1 MTMRLLKLILPL
13 IMARGLII
21 SNSDAQTQDKVA
33 AISMAGPAVGVAW
46 GFSYG
51 VDGPPEIFLPQLKK
65 MNVRLTKLYLFWQQ
79 LEPSKGR
86 YNWGAVDTFLM
97 QLTPTDEALISV
109 FSASSWATKIS
120 SVPIPASIAKST
132 DEYYKFIYDL
142 VKHCDGKIK
151 LWQNDCEPNNPVY
164 WNGTSEE
171 FSSQL
176 KVFYRAVKDADP
188 RAKVVMG
195 GYDGLFNPPGM
206 PEIPG
211 QRSGLAFFSKAI
223 KAAADYFDIFDIR
236 LYANPYTIPARVEY
250 FKKELVDSAHG
261 QPIICTE
268 YNGPGFFGFP
278 VNFKYVGQVMEWQR
292 VVATHDTVAYAKM
305 KNPIADMYDSINTL
319 APQTQM
325 FMMGCN
331 KELNDKYDRLQCR
344 DIVMRNVLAFSS
356 GVQKTMYWCL
366 FDNTDNKYDL
376 MTLMFGKNK
385 LLEYSKGKVVK
396 EYPEV
401 AVFKRMADYLDD
413 VKTIKRIDVPGK
425 EMLYLFEISGK
436 DKSIRYVAWEKRDA
450 FSGEDKAPTNY
461 VLPISLNDVK
471 ATDIFGDKIETKT
484 SAGQVGI
491 NLSDTPVFIRA
502 RK

>member
-1 MTMRLLKLILPL
+1 MKLLKVILPF
-13 IMARGLII
+13 II
-21 SNSDAQTQDKVA
+21 ITAFVINNSNAQTQKNTT
-33 AISMAGPAVGVAW
+33 AITMPGPPVGVAW

-51 VDGPPEIFLPQLKK
+51 VDGPPEIFMPELKK
-65 MNVRLTKLYLFWQQ
+65 MNVHFTKLYLFWQQ
-79 LEPSKGR
+79 IEPTKGQ

-97 QLTPTDEALISV
+97 QLTPADEALISV

-120 SVPIPASIAKST
+120 SVPIPASIAKSP
-132 DEYYKFIYDL
+132 DDYYKFIYDL
-142 VKHCDGKIK
+142 VKHCKGKIK
-151 LWQNDCEPNNPVY
+151 LWQNDSEPNNPVY

-188 RAKVVMG
+188 KAKVVMG

-211 QRSGLAFFSKAI
+211 QRTGLAFFSKAI

-250 FKKELVDSAHG
+250 FKKELADSAHN

-278 VNFKYVGQVMEWQR
+278 VNFKYIGQVIEWQR
-292 VVATHDTVAYAKM
+292 VVATHDSVAYAKM
-305 KNPIADMYDSINTL
+305 KNPIADMYDSINKL

-325 FMMGCN
+325 FMMGCT

-344 DIVMRNVLAFSS
+344 DIVMRNVLAFSA

-385 LLEYSKGKVVK
+385 LVEYSKGKVIK

-401 AVFKRMADYLDD
+401 AVFKRIADYLKD
-413 VKTIKRIDVPGK
+413 VKGIKRIDVTGK
-425 EMLYLFEISGK
+425 EMLYLFQITGTGNNVK
-436 DKSIRYVAWEKRDA
+436 YVAWEKRDA
-450 FSGEDKAPTNY
+450 FSGEDQASTKFI
-461 VLPISLNDVK
+461 LPIPVNNLTT
-471 ATDIFGDKIETKT
+471 TDIFGNKIDAKT
-484 SAGQVGI
+484 ANDQIEI
-491 NLSDTPVFIRA
+491 NLSDTPVFIQV
-502 RK
+502 KK

>member
-1 MTMRLLKLILPL
+1 MKLLKVILL
-13 IMARGLII
+13 LII
-21 SNSDAQTQDKVA
+21 DATFIMDNSNAQTKENPAV
-33 AISMAGPAVGVAW
+33 ISMPSPAVGVAW

-51 VDGPPEIFLPQLKK
+51 VDGRPEMFVPQLKK
-65 MNVRLTKLYLFWQQ
+65 MDVHLTKLYLFWQQ
-79 LEPSKGR
+79 IEPSKGQ
-86 YNWGAVDTFLM
+86 YNWDAVDTFLM
-97 QLTPTDEALISV
+97 QLTSADEALISV
-109 FSASSWATKIS
+109 FSSSSWATKVS
-120 SVPIPASIAKST
+120 SVPIPASIAKSP

-142 VKHCDGKIK
+142 VKHCKGKIK

-188 RAKVVMG
+188 MAKVVMG

-211 QRSGLAFFSKAI
+211 QRNGLAFFSKAI
-223 KAAADYFDIFDIR
+223 KAAADYFDIFDVR

-250 FKKELVDSAHG
+250 FKKELADSAHG

-278 VNFKYVGQVMEWQR
+278 VNFKYIGQVIEWQR
-292 VVATHDTVAYAKM
+292 VVATHDSAAYAKM
-305 KNPIADMYDSINTL
+305 KNPIADMYDSIDKL

-325 FMMGCN
+325 FMMGCS

-401 AVFKRMADYLDD
+401 AVFKRMTQYLDGVRT
-413 VKTIKRIDVPGK
+413 VKKINITGK
-425 EMLYLFEISGK
+425 EMLYLFEVSGMRNN
-436 DKSIRYVAWEKRDA
+436 ITYVAWEKRDA
-450 FSGEDKAPTNY
+450 FSGEDQAPTNY
-461 VLPISLNDVK
+461 VLPLSTNSVK
-471 ATDIFGDKIETKT
+471 ATDIFGNEVDIKT
-484 SAGQVGI
+484 LAGQVEI
-491 NLSDTPVFIRA
+491 NLSDTPVFIRVN
-502 RK
+502 K

>member
-1 MTMRLLKLILPL
+1 MKLLKVILL
-13 IMARGLII
+13 LII
-21 SNSDAQTQDKVA
+21 APVFVMSNSNAQTKENPA
-33 AISMAGPAVGVAW
+33 TISMAGPSVGVAW

-51 VDGPPEIFLPQLKK
+51 VDGPPEIFLPQLNK
-65 MNVRLTKLYLFWQQ
+65 MNVHLTKLYLFWQE
-79 LEPSKGR
+79 LEPVKGQ

-97 QLTPTDEALISV
+97 QLTPADEALISV
-109 FSASSWATKIS
+109 FSASSWATKIAS
-120 SVPIPASIAKST
+120 PPIPASVAKSP
-132 DEYYKFIYDL
+132 DEYYRFIYDL
-142 VKHCDGKIK
+142 VKHCKGKIK
-151 LWQNDCEPNNPVY
+151 LWQNDSEPNNPVY

-188 RAKVVMG
+188 QAKVVMG

-223 KAAADYFDIFDIR
+223 REAADYFDIFDVR

-250 FKKELVDSAHG
+250 FKKELADSAHG

-278 VNFKYVGQVMEWQR
+278 VNFKYIGQIVEWQR
-292 VVATHDTVAYAKM
+292 VVATHDSVAYAKM
-305 KNPIADMYDSINTL
+305 KDPVADMYDSINTL

-325 FMMGCN
+325 FMMGCS

-344 DIVMRNVLAFSS
+344 DIVMRNVLAFSA
-356 GVQKTMYWCL
+356 GIQKTMYWCL

-385 LLEYSKGKVVK
+385 LLEYHKGKVVK

-401 AVFKRMADYLDD
+401 AVFKRMTGYLNHI
-413 VKTIKRIDVPGK
+413 KTIRRIDVPGK
-425 EMLYLFEISGK
+425 ELLYLFEITGTDDRIK
-436 DKSIRYVAWEKRDA
+436 YVAWEKRDP
-450 FSGEDKAPTNY
+450 FSGEDQAATNY
-461 VLPISLNDVK
+461 MLPLPLNKVK
-471 ATDIFGDKIETKT
+471 AIDIFGNAVDAKT
-484 SAGQVGI
+484 VTGNVEI
-491 NLSDTPVFIRA
+491 NLSDTPVFIQA
-502 RK
+502 NK

>member
-1 MTMRLLKLILPL
+1 MTMKLLKLILML
-13 IMARGLII
+13 IIAMGLIVGN
-21 SNSDAQTQDKVA
+21 SNAQTQKKPAV
-33 AISMAGPAVGVAW
+33 ISMPGPPVGVAW

-51 VDGPPEIFLPQLKK
+51 VDGPPEIFLPQLAK
-65 MNVRLTKLYLFWQQ
+65 MNVHLTKLYLFWQQ
-79 LEPSKGR
+79 IEPSKGQ

-97 QLTPTDEALISV
+97 QLAPPDEALISV
-109 FSASSWATKIS
+109 FSSSSWATKIS
-120 SVPIPASIAKST
+120 SLPIPASMAKSP

-142 VKHCDGKIK
+142 VKHCKGKIK

-176 KVFYRAVKDADP
+176 KVFYRAVKDADAK
-188 RAKVVMG
+188 AKVVMG

-211 QRSGLAFFSKAI
+211 QRNGLAFFSKAI

-236 LYANPYTIPARVEY
+236 LYANPYTISARVEY
-250 FKKELVDSAHG
+250 FRKELADSAHS

-305 KNPIADMYDSINTL
+305 KNPIANMYDSINKL

-325 FMMGCN
+325 FMIGCT

-344 DIVMRNVLAFSS
+344 DIVMRNVLAFSA
-356 GVQKTMYWCL
+356 GIQKTMYWCL
-366 FDNTDNKYDL
+366 FNNTDNKYDL

-401 AVFKRMADYLDD
+401 PVFKRIVDYLDD
-413 VKTIKRIDVPGK
+413 AKTIKRIDVPGK
-425 EMLYLFEISGK
+425 EMLYLFEISGTK
-436 DKSIRYVAWEKRDA
+436 NNVKYVAWEKRDA
-450 FSGEDKAPTNY
+450 FSGEDQPSTNY
-461 VLPISLNDVK
+461 VLPLSSNGVK
-471 ATDIFGDKIETKT
+471 ATDIFGKKIDAKKSSGYVE
-484 SAGQVGI
+484 I
-491 NLSDTPVFIRA
+491 NLSDTPVFIQV
-502 RK
+502 KK